1 MFKILGNINNI
12 PMHTSPG
19 QLLSTACV
27 IAPMAIGATFCM
39 GTQFGKAMRYE
50 DKLPFAS
57 GPKSK
62 LQML

>member
-1 MFKILGNINNI
+1 
-12 PMHTSPG
+12 MHTSPG